1 MIYIAESGSTKC
13 DAVFLEND
21 GVEIARIRTIGFNP
35 YFHSSEFIEAELK
48 KVQEI
53 VEYGP
58 KVEQVYFFGAGCSSP
73 SLNQKVA
80 KGLKGSFPNANIEVD
95 HDLMACAY
103 ATYTG
108 ESAISCILGTGSNA
122 VYFDGESIT
131 KGISGLGY
139 ILGDEGSASYIGKKV
154 LSAYLYKQL
163 PEGINC
169 DFEETFKITPDE
181 IRQRVYN
188 MPHVNVFL
196 GSFAPFAHKHIE
208 LPFFYNLVY
217 EGFESFIKTQ
227 VKYFPQATEVPIH
240 FVGSIAH
247 HFQNVLE
254 DVIRN
259 LELNMGQIVRRPLD
273 GLVQYYLGN
282 IHNTGRAQQSKTLL

>member
-21 GVEIARIRTIGFNP
+21 GVEVARIRTIGFNP
-35 YFHSSEFIEAELK
+35 YFHSSEFIDAELK
-48 KVQEI
+48 KVKEI

-80 KGLKGSFPNANIEVD
+80 SGLKASFPNAKIEVD

-108 ESAISCILGTGSNA
+108 EPAISCILGTGSNS
-122 VYFDGESIT
+122 VYFDGQSIT

-139 ILGDEGSASYIGKKV
+139 ILGDEGSASYIGKKI
-154 LSAYLYKQL
+154 LSAYLYQQMPKD
-163 PEGINC
+163 IMV

-196 GSFAPFAHKHIE
+196 GSFAPFAHKHIKQQ
-208 LPFFYNLVY
+208 FFYELVY
-217 EGFESFIKTQ
+217 DGFKSFIKTQ
-227 VKYFPQATEVPIH
+227 VMHFPQASKVPIH
-240 FVGSIAH
+240 FVGSIAY
-247 HFQNVLE
+247 HFENALQ
-254 DVIRN
+254 DVICD
-259 LELNMGQIVRRPLD
+259 LKLNMGQIVRRPLD

-282 IHNTGRAQQSKTLL
+282 IHTQQAQSPKTLS

>member
-21 GVEIARIRTIGFNP
+21 GVEVARIRTIGFNP
-35 YFHSSEFIEAELK
+35 YFHSSEFIDTELK
-48 KVQEI
+48 KVKEI
-53 VEYGP
+53 AEYGA
-58 KVEQVYFFGAGCSSP
+58 KVDHVYFFGAGCSSP

-80 KGLKGSFPNANIEVD
+80 AGLTASFPNAKIEVD

-108 ESAISCILGTGSNA
+108 EPAISCILGTGSNS
-122 VYFDGESIT
+122 VYFDGKSIT

-163 PEGINC
+163 PQNMMC

-181 IRQRVYN
+181 VRQRVYN

-196 GSFAPFAHKHIE
+196 GSFAPFAHKHINHE
-208 LPFFYNLVY
+208 FFYKLVY

-227 VKYFPQATEVPIH
+227 VMYFPEATQVPIH

-247 HFQNVLE
+247 HFEAVLK
-254 DVIRN
+254 DVISN
-259 LELNMGQIVRRPLD
+259 LKLKMGHVVRRPLD

-282 IHNTGRAQQSKTLL
+282 IHSAKAPQQPKTLS